1 MFNGWL
7 IRGRE
12 DIKCQEMQ
20 KKIVKDTSGGNA
32 SSFGVSSTN
41 SEMNIENKNAE
52 ARGLCISLCCS
63 SPCSSSSS
71 SSGSGAATLTEEDI
85 EL

>member
-1 MFNGWL
+1 MPGNA
-7 IRGRE
+7 
-12 DIKCQEMQ
+12 K

-63 SPCSSSSS
+63 SPCSSCSS